1 MLKLRPARTVNWI
14 DMQEILR
21 NTLRKILRALIRT
34 LLRNGMSYGEF
45 DQIARKCFVDVAY
58 RDFAPSGKKQTISN
72 VAILTGLNRKEV
84 KKLAELDVDQSEAG
98 IKQYN
103 RVVRVLGGWI
113 NDPIFLRK
121 DGIPRD
127 LDYEGSGSFS
137 ELVKKYSGDM
147 PVAAMQKAL
156 INSTNIKFTD
166 DNQVRLLSH
175 AYLPSDDPVEKLA
188 ILGADTRQLIETIDF
203 NLTAPEEAL
212 RFQRKASNTR
222 VAVASIPKVRQF
234 LRRRGQAFLEEL
246 DLYLSQH
253 EADDDSTR
261 ELSIGLFYHE
271 SEDQDQEIEK

>member
-1 MLKLRPARTVNWI
+1 MISGAANWI
-14 DMQEILR
+14 DMQDILR
-21 NTLRKILRALIRT
+21 NTLRNILRALIRT

-58 RDFAPSGKKQTISN
+58 DDFTTAGKKQTVSN

-84 KKLAELDVDQSEAG
+84 KKMHELDVDQAEVNS
-98 IKQYN
+98 KQYN
-103 RVVRVLGGWI
+103 RSIRVLGGWI
-113 NDPIFLRK
+113 NDPVYLRK
-121 DGIPRD
+121 DGNPRD
-127 LDYEGSGSFS
+127 LDYEGVGSFS

-156 INSTNIKFTD
+156 IASSNIKFTD

-203 NLTAPEEAL
+203 NLTAAEEDL
-212 RFQRKASNTR
+212 RFQRKASNPR
-222 VAVASIPKVRQF
+222 VAVAAIPKIKQF

-253 EADDDSTR
+253 ETDDDSTT
-261 ELSIGLFYHE
+261 ELSIGLFYHGSE
-271 SEDQDQEIEK
+271 IEDQEVKK

>member
-1 MLKLRPARTVNWI
+1 
-14 DMQEILR
+14 MQEILR
-21 NTLRKILRALIRT
+21 NALRNILLALIRT

-58 RDFAPSGKKQTISN
+58 DDFTPAGKKQTVSN

-84 KKLAELDVDQSEAG
+84 KKMHELDVDQPGVNS
-98 IKQYN
+98 KQYN
-103 RVVRVLGGWI
+103 RVIRVLGGWI
-113 NDPIFLRK
+113 NDPVFLRK
-121 DGIPRD
+121 DGNPRD
-127 LDYEGSGSFS
+127 LDYEGAGSFS

-156 INSTNIKFTD
+156 SASSNIKLTD

-188 ILGADTRQLIETIDF
+188 ILGTDTRQLIETIDF
-203 NLTAPEEAL
+203 NLTAAEEDL
-212 RFQRKASNTR
+212 RFQRKASNPR
-222 VAVASIPKVRQF
+222 VAVAALPGIKQF

-253 EADDDSTR
+253 ESDDDSAR
-261 ELSIGLFYHE
+261 EIGIALFYHE
-271 SEDQDQEIEK
+271 SEDEDTDNEK

>member
-1 MLKLRPARTVNWI
+1 
-14 DMQEILR
+14 MQEILR
-21 NTLRKILRALIRT
+21 NTLRNILLALIRT

-58 RDFAPSGKKQTISN
+58 DDFTPTGKKQTVSN

-84 KKLAELDVDQSEAG
+84 KKMHELDVDQPGLNS
-98 IKQYN
+98 KQYN
-103 RVVRVLGGWI
+103 RVIRVLGGWI
-113 NDPIFLRK
+113 NDPAFLRK
-121 DGIPRD
+121 DGNPRD
-127 LDYEGSGSFS
+127 LDYEGPGSFS

-156 INSTNIKFTD
+156 SASANIKLTD
-166 DNQVRLLSH
+166 DQQVRLLSH

-188 ILGADTRQLIETIDF
+188 ILGNDTRQLIETIDF
-203 NLTAPEEAL
+203 NLTAAEEDL

-222 VAVASIPKVRQF
+222 VAATALPEIKQF

-253 EADDDSTR
+253 ESDDDSTR
-261 ELSIGLFYHE
+261 EIGIALFYHE
-271 SEDQDQEIEK
+271 SEDEDSGVKK